1 MDAPV
6 TNIAHAIQLAVA
18 PVFLLAGIGGLLGV
32 LTNRIGRIIDRSRKL
47 QEQLPSSAE
56 PRRAELRDELSL
68 LARRAR
74 LINRAIAL
82 CTASALL
89 VCVVIAVLFLG
100 SFVALGMSAPIALLF
115 IGAMLCLISALL
127 LLMREIL
134 LSTARLRIS
143 S

>member
-6 TNIAHAIQLAVA
+6 IGIAHSIQLAVA

-32 LTNRIGRIIDRSRKL
+32 LTSRIGRIIDRSRKL
-47 QEQLPSSAE
+47 REQTPADTGTQGAG
-56 PRRAELRDELSL
+56 PRDELGL

-74 LINRAIAL
+74 LINGAIAL

-89 VCVVIAVLFLG
+89 ICVVIALLFLG
-100 SFVALGMSAPIALLF
+100 SFISRSMAAPIALLF
-115 IGAMLCLISALL
+115 IAAMLCLISALL

-143 S
+143 A